1 MRLERVLKGISVE
14 SIQGYDSIDISSICI
29 DSRKCTQNSLFA
41 AICGTNADGHSFI
54 ETAIKN
60 GATAILCQNLPEMLA
75 QDVVYV
81 EVKDS
86 SNALGIAASNFYEN
100 PSEKLKLVGIT
111 GTNGKTT
118 TATLLYKI
126 VSDLGY
132 PCGLFSTVKIL
143 INNKEYPSS
152 LTTPDAIELN
162 RIMAEMVTS
171 GCEYCFMEVSSHSII
186 QNRIAGLHFM
196 GGVFTNITQDHLD
209 YHKTMDS
216 YIAAKQ
222 MFFTMLP
229 SKSFALYNTDD
240 KNGKIIVQNSK
251 ASKKT
256 YGLLRPADFKA
267 KLISKQLEGMLLDIN
282 NIEIWTS
289 LTGEFNSYNLLAAF
303 GTCILLGFEQQETLT
318 AISRQQP
325 VKGRFDRYRSK
336 SGVFVI
342 VDYAHTPDAVT
353 NVLQTIHD
361 IRTGDE
367 KVITVIGAGGD
378 RDKTKRPLMAQEA
391 AKQSDMVILTSD
403 NPRSEEPLAIIADM
417 EAGLKEMR
425 KSVYIK
431 NPDRREAIKT
441 ACTMAQQGDI
451 ILIAGKGHENYQE
464 IKGVRYPFDDMIE
477 AIAILK
483 NIDK

>member
-14 SIQGYDSIDISSICI
+14 SIQGDDSIDISSICI
-29 DSRKCTQNSLFA
+29 DSRKCTQDSLFA
-41 AICGTNADGHSFI
+41 AICGTNADGHNFI
-54 ETAIKN
+54 ETAINN
-60 GATAILCQNLPEMLA
+60 GATAILCQNLPETLM
-75 QDVVYV
+75 QNVVYV
-81 EVKDS
+81 KVKDS
-86 SNALGIAASNFYEN
+86 SNALGMAASNFYDN

-186 QNRIAGLHFM
+186 QNRIAGLHFV

-222 MFFTMLP
+222 LFFTMLP
-229 SKSFALYNTDD
+229 PKSFALYNTDD
-240 KNGKIIVQNSK
+240 KNGKIMVQNSK
-251 ASKKT
+251 ANKKT
-256 YGLLRPADFKA
+256 YGLLRPANFKA

-325 VKGRFDRYRSK
+325 VKGRFERYMSK

-417 EAGLKEMR
+417 EAGLKEIH

-464 IKGVRYPFDDMIE
+464 IKGVRHPFDDMVE

-483 NIDK
+483 TIDK

>member
-14 SIQGYDSIDISSICI
+14 SIQGDDSIDISSICI
-29 DSRKCTQNSLFA
+29 DSRKCTQDSLFA
-41 AICGTNADGHSFI
+41 AICGTNADGHNFI
-54 ETAIKN
+54 ETAINN
-60 GATAILCQNLPEMLA
+60 GATAILCQNLPETLM
-75 QDVVYV
+75 QNVVYV
-81 EVKDS
+81 KVKDS
-86 SNALGIAASNFYEN
+86 SNALGMAASNFYDN

-186 QNRIAGLHFM
+186 QNRIAGLHFV

-222 MFFTMLP
+222 LFFTMLP
-229 SKSFALYNTDD
+229 PKSFALYNTDD
-240 KNGKIIVQNSK
+240 KNGKIMVQNNK
-251 ASKKT
+251 AKKT
-256 YGLLRPADFKA
+256 YGLLRPANFKA

-325 VKGRFDRYRSK
+325 VKGRFERYMSK

-417 EAGLKEMR
+417 EAGLKEIH

-464 IKGVRYPFDDMIE
+464 IKGVRHPFDDMVE

-483 NIDK
+483 TIDK

>member
-14 SIQGYDSIDISSICI
+14 SIQGDDSIDISSICI
-29 DSRKCTQNSLFA
+29 DSRKCTQDSLFA
-41 AICGTNADGHSFI
+41 AICGTNADGHNFI
-54 ETAIKN
+54 ETAINN
-60 GATAILCQNLPEMLA
+60 GATAILCQNLPETLM
-75 QDVVYV
+75 QNVVYV
-81 EVKDS
+81 KVKDS
-86 SNALGIAASNFYEN
+86 SNALGMAASNFYDN

-186 QNRIAGLHFM
+186 QNRIAGLHFV

-222 MFFTMLP
+222 LFFTMLP
-229 SKSFALYNTDD
+229 PKSFALYNTDD
-240 KNGKIIVQNSK
+240 KNGKIMVQNSK
-251 ASKKT
+251 ANKKT
-256 YGLLRPADFKA
+256 YGLLRPANFKA

-282 NIEIWTS
+282 NIAIWTS

-325 VKGRFDRYRSK
+325 VKGRFERYMSK

-417 EAGLKEMR
+417 EAGLKEIH

-464 IKGVRYPFDDMIE
+464 IKGVRHPFDDMVE

-483 NIDK
+483 TIDK

>member
-1 MRLERVLKGISVE
+1 
-14 SIQGYDSIDISSICI
+14 
-29 DSRKCTQNSLFA
+29 
-41 AICGTNADGHSFI
+41 
-54 ETAIKN
+54 
-60 GATAILCQNLPEMLA
+60 
-75 QDVVYV
+75 
-81 EVKDS
+81 
-86 SNALGIAASNFYEN
+86 
-100 PSEKLKLVGIT
+100 
-111 GTNGKTT
+111 
-118 TATLLYKI
+118 
-126 VSDLGY
+126 
-132 PCGLFSTVKIL
+132 
-143 INNKEYPSS
+143 
-152 LTTPDAIELN
+152 
-162 RIMAEMVTS
+162 
-171 GCEYCFMEVSSHSII
+171 
-186 QNRIAGLHFM
+186 
-196 GGVFTNITQDHLD
+196 
-209 YHKTMDS
+209 
-216 YIAAKQ
+216 
-222 MFFTMLP
+222 
-229 SKSFALYNTDD
+229 
-240 KNGKIIVQNSK
+240 
-251 ASKKT
+251 
-256 YGLLRPADFKA
+256 
-267 KLISKQLEGMLLDIN
+267 
-282 NIEIWTS
+282 
-289 LTGEFNSYNLLAAF
+289 LAAF

>member
-1 MRLERVLKGISVE
+1 MKLDKILKGISVE
-14 SIQGYDSIDISSICI
+14 SIHGSDTIDINAICI

-41 AICGTNADGHSFI
+41 AICGTNTDGHNYI
-54 ETAIKN
+54 ETAINN
-60 GATAILCQNLPEMLA
+60 GATAILCQNLPETLT
-75 QDVVYV
+75 QNVVYV
-81 EVKDS
+81 KVNDS
-86 SNALGIAASNFYEN
+86 SNALGLAASNFYDN

-186 QNRIAGLHFM
+186 QNRIAGLHFV

-222 MFFTMLP
+222 LFFTMLP
-229 SKSFALYNTDD
+229 PKSFALYNTDD
-240 KNGKIIVQNSK
+240 KNGKIMVQNSK
-251 ASKKT
+251 ANKKT
-256 YGLLRPADFKA
+256 YGLLRPTDFKA
-267 KLISKQLEGMLLDIN
+267 KVISKQLEGMLLEIN
-282 NIEIWTS
+282 NIEVWTS

-325 VKGRFDRYRSK
+325 VKGRFERYMSK

-417 EAGLKEMR
+417 EAGLKEMC

-464 IKGVRYPFDDMIE
+464 IKGVKYPFDDMVE

-483 NIDK
+483 TIDK